1 MKNCRFYDEE
11 LDETIETI
19 SCDKISK
26 EEFEEKY
33 VRKRQAVKIVG
44 CVEQSDLEKWSSVKN
59 LIDNLEKTGSQ
70 LSGRFLIG
78 HNETYQHSNLKVDEV
93 GQLIEKDIL
102 VDVQVTV

>member
-1 MKNCRFYDEE
+1 

-59 LIDNLEKTGSQ
+59 LIDSLEKTGSH
-70 LSGRFLIG
+70 LSGRVLIG
-78 HNETYQHSNLKVDEV
+78 HNETFQDSNFKVDEV
-93 GQLIEKDIL
+93 RQLIEKDVL
-102 VDVQVTV
+102 VDVQVSIGNVLNELI